1 METQSLPVLI
11 PLPLVVLH
19 RHRRVVV
26 LDDPGA
32 RGSGFSISLTIG
44 SSSSATT
51 AIQSHIVD
59 RDSSTPDRRKIP
71 SRR

>member
-1 METQSLPVLI
+1 METQSRPVLI

-26 LDDPGA
+26 LDDLGL
-32 RGSGFSISLTIG
+32 RILLSISLTIG
-44 SSSSATT
+44 SSSSAAT

-59 RDSSTPDRRKIP
+59 RESSTP
-71 SRR
+71 